1 MGVQRLF
8 RYRSSDELAISMAG
22 RLVQRIVELQTE
34 RDCVHL
40 ALTGGTTSIKLYEAF
55 GTLAQA
61 TALDPNRL
69 QLWWSSER
77 YVSTTDPERN
87 STLALSL
94 LARTLPIVSA
104 MVHPMPSTTGTRD
117 PDEAAYI
124 YASEIG
130 EVAFDICL
138 LGVGPDGH
146 VAAIFPNHPSLAIQ
160 AETTLNAIGVSN
172 APSGLAER
180 VTLTLTAINRS
191 SEVWLLAT
199 GESKADVVARAVQHD
214 PELPAGLVHG
224 VEATHWYLDSE
235 AAQQLPYYRCEL

>member
-94 LARTLPIVSA
+94 LARTLPIVSS

-117 PDEAAYI
+117 PDEAAFI
-124 YASEIG
+124 YAGDIG
-130 EVAFDICL
+130 DINFDICL
-138 LGVGPDGH
+138 LGIGSDGH
-146 VAAIFPNHPSLAIQ
+146 VAGIFPNHPSLTIQ
-160 AETTLNAIGVSN
+160 AETTLSVIGVTDS
-172 APSGLAER
+172 PVGPAER
-180 VTLTLTAINRS
+180 MTLTLNAINRS

-199 GESKADVVARAVQHD
+199 GAHKADVVARAVRHD
-214 PELPAGLVHG
+214 PLLPAGLVHG
-224 VEATHWYLDSE
+224 VEATYFFLDQD
-235 AAQQLPYYRCEL
+235 AAAGLPYYRCQL